1 MANREERL
9 AATFVELADTLVSNF
24 DLVELLDLLA
34 IRCTELLSVSAA
46 ALLLAPPGTELRPI
60 ASSDSGHALSDL
72 LAVAQHDGP
81 AWQSHRDATSI
92 GPIDLD
98 RARSRWSD
106 FAEAAE
112 RAGYREMCAVPLR
125 LRDEVLG
132 ALLQLNVE
140 SGTVSASDVRLAQAL
155 ADAATI
161 GILHERVMR
170 QQVDLVTQLHT
181 ALQSRILIEQAKG
194 ILAAR
199 SDTNVDEA
207 FEMMRGHARRHRR
220 RISDIAHHVVDTSG
234 ALPTPRN
241 S

>member
-1 MANREERL
+1 MVNRDERL
-9 AATFVELADTLVSNF
+9 AATFVELADTLVSDF
-24 DLVELLDLLA
+24 DFVELLDLLA
-34 IRCTELLSVSAA
+34 TRRTELLSVSAA

-60 ASSDSGHALSDL
+60 AASDSGYALSDV

-81 AWQSHRDATSI
+81 AWQSHRDVTGI
-92 GPIDLD
+92 GPVDLD
-98 RARSRWSD
+98 GARSRWPD
-106 FAEAAE
+106 FAE

-132 ALLQLNVE
+132 TLLLLNVP
-140 SGTVSASDVRLAQAL
+140 SGKLSASDVRLAQAL

-181 ALQSRILIEQAKG
+181 ALHSRILIEQAKG

-199 SDTNVDEA
+199 RDTSVDQA

-220 RISDIAHHVVDTSG
+220 RISDIAHHIVNTSG
-234 ALPTPRN
+234 ALPTSEHP
-241 S
+241 